1 MMRLLASMLPLA
13 TAMRPQPQSLDRRT
27 VLQTLALAPLPAQA
41 ATFADAPLVPRSL
54 VVNCV
59 DVPATAAFLSEA
71 LGMTVVADKGGAA
84 RASFGPTALERPKD
98 FVMGLSSFDVDG
110 GHFSLELQPAKDVA
124 PASPET
130 DAVLYVQIA
139 LPLQFRASRMVTY
152 GGELRDGYGAWSV
165 GAPGGLPLRL
175 LVGMNAASPSH
186 CDAITA
192 IHAGDEPPDRL
203 MYVAYRSRDARKSA
217 AWYESHG
224 FKRAPYPRARPFDKK
239 EGESPFD
246 PNPPKGSIYLEVAPS
261 SFGVLLVPD
270 RRAKPPSTGVAAVGA
285 LRLAARDRAEIIQA
299 PDGNELQISADF
311 LK

>member
-1 MMRLLASMLPLA
+1 MRLLASMLPLA

-41 ATFADAPLVPRSL
+41 ATFTDAALVPRSL
-54 VVNCV
+54 VVNCA
-59 DVPATAAFLSEA
+59 DVPATAAFLTEA
-71 LGMTVVADKGGAA
+71 LGMTVTAERGGAA

-110 GHFSLELQPAKDVA
+110 GHFSLELQPATNVA

-175 LVGMNAASPSH
+175 LVGAIAASPF
-186 CDAITA
+186 T
-192 IHAGDEPPDRL
+192 L
-203 MYVAYRSRDARKSA
+203 
-217 AWYESHG
+217 
-224 FKRAPYPRARPFDKK
+224 
-239 EGESPFD
+239 
-246 PNPPKGSIYLEVAPS
+246 
-261 SFGVLLVPD
+261 
-270 RRAKPPSTGVAAVGA
+270 
-285 LRLAARDRAEIIQA
+285 
-299 PDGNELQISADF
+299 
-311 LK
+311 

>member
-1 MMRLLASMLPLA
+1 MVVRVIS
-13 TAMRPQPQSLDRRT
+13 TGE
-27 VLQTLALAPLPAQA
+27 AP
-41 ATFADAPLVPRSL
+41 
-54 VVNCV
+54 
-59 DVPATAAFLSEA
+59 
-71 LGMTVVADKGGAA
+71 
-84 RASFGPTALERPKD
+84 
-98 FVMGLSSFDVDG
+98 SFDVDG
-110 GHFSLELQPAKDVA
+110 GHFSLELQPATNVA

-175 LVGMNAASPSH
+175 LVG
-186 CDAITA
+186 
-192 IHAGDEPPDRL
+192 DEPPDRL
-203 MYVAYRSRDARKSA
+203 MYVAYRSKDARKSA

-224 FKRAPYPRARPFDKK
+224 FKRAPYPRARPYDKK

-246 PNPPKGSIYLEVAPS
+246 PNPPKGSIYLEAAPS

-285 LRLAARDRAEIIQA
+285 LRLFARDRAERIQD
-299 PDGNELQISADF
+299 PDGNMVEVSAGF
-311 LK
+311 IR

>member
-1 MMRLLASMLPLA
+1 MHQQSTQKRSQMHPATRMRTLASMLAAA
-13 TAMRPQPQSLDRRT
+13 TAMRPQPQSLDRRA

-41 ATFADAPLVPRSL
+41 STFADAPLVPRSL

-59 DVPATAAFLSEA
+59 DVPATAAFYSEA
-71 LGMTVVADKGGAA
+71 LGMTVIAEKGGAA

-98 FVMGLSSFDVDG
+98 FTLGVSSFDVDG

-124 PASPET
+124 PASPDT

-139 LPLQFRASRMVTY
+139 LPLQFRASRMVKY

-175 LVGMNAASPSH
+175 LVGFLRRPNRASTPSTRRALDDSVEVSRRRVGATS
-186 CDAITA
+186 DAIDATA
-192 IHAGDEPPDRL
+192 AQATSRRTAL
-203 MYVAYRSRDARKSA
+203 MYVAYRSKDARKSA

-246 PNPPKGSIYLEVAPS
+246 PTRPR
-261 SFGVLLVPD
+261 VLF
-270 RRAKPPSTGVAAVGA
+270 
-285 LRLAARDRAEIIQA
+285 I
-299 PDGNELQISADF
+299 
-311 LK
+311 

>member
-1 MMRLLASMLPLA
+1 MHSGTKCGLLASMLAAA

-27 VLQTLALAPLPAQA
+27 ALQTLALAPLPAH
-41 ATFADAPLVPRSL
+41 ATIFADAPLVPRSL
-54 VVNCV
+54 VVNCA

-71 LGMTVVADKGGAA
+71 LGMTVTAERGGAA

-175 LVGMNAASPSH
+175 LVGMVAAS
-186 CDAITA
+186 
-192 IHAGDEPPDRL
+192 
-203 MYVAYRSRDARKSA
+203 
-217 AWYESHG
+217 
-224 FKRAPYPRARPFDKK
+224 
-239 EGESPFD
+239 
-246 PNPPKGSIYLEVAPS
+246 
-261 SFGVLLVPD
+261 
-270 RRAKPPSTGVAAVGA
+270 
-285 LRLAARDRAEIIQA
+285 
-299 PDGNELQISADF
+299 
-311 LK
+311 

>member
-1 MMRLLASMLPLA
+1 MRTLASMLAAA
-13 TAMRPQPQSLDRRT
+13 TVMRPQPQILDRRAL
-27 VLQTLALAPLPAQA
+27 LQTLALAPLPAQA
-41 ATFADAPLVPRSL
+41 ATFTDAALIPRSL

-59 DVPATAAFLSEA
+59 DVPATAAFFTEA
-71 LGMTVVADKGGAA
+71 LGMTVTAERGGAA

-98 FVMGLSSFDVDG
+98 FTLGVSSFDVDG

-217 AWYESHG
+217 AWYESRG

-246 PNPPKGSIYLEVAPS
+246 PNPPKGSIYLEAAPS

-285 LRLAARDRAEIIQA
+285 LRLAARDRAERIQD
-299 PDGNELQISADF
+299 PDGNTLEVSADF
-311 LK
+311 IR

>member
-1 MMRLLASMLPLA
+1 MQPVMHPASIIRTVCIYAAA
-13 TAMRPQPQSLDRRT
+13 TAAMRPQPQSLDRRAL
-27 VLQTLALAPLPAQA
+27 LQTLALAPLPAQA
-41 ATFADAPLVPRSL
+41 STSDAPLVPRSL

-59 DVPATAAFLSEA
+59 DVPATAAFFSEA
-71 LGMTVVADKGGAA
+71 LGMTVIAERGGAA

-98 FVMGLSSFDVDG
+98 FTLGVSSFDVDG

-124 PASPET
+124 PAAPET

-175 LVGMNAASPSH
+175 LVG
-186 CDAITA
+186 
-192 IHAGDEPPDRL
+192 DEPPDRL
-203 MYVAYRSRDARKSA
+203 MYVAYRSKDARKSA

-224 FKRAPYPRARPFDKK
+224 FKRAPYPRARPYDKK

-246 PNPPKGSIYLEVAPS
+246 PNPPKGSIYLEAAPS

-270 RRAKPPSTGVAAVGA
+270 RRAKPPSTGVSAVGA
-285 LRLAARDRAEIIQA
+285 LRLAARDRAERIQD
-299 PDGNELQISADF
+299 PDGNVLEVSADF

>member
-1 MMRLLASMLPLA
+1 MQPVMHPASIIRTVCIYAAA
-13 TAMRPQPQSLDRRT
+13 TAAMRPQPQSLDRRT

-54 VVNCV
+54 VVNCG

-71 LGMTVVADKGGAA
+71 LGMTVTAEKGGAA

-175 LVGMNAASPSH
+175 LVGFLRRPPSSNCASTPSTRRVLDDSVEVSRRRVGPASTPSTRPLRRRRAAGPV
-186 CDAITA
+186 DVRGLPIQRRAEER
-192 IHAGDEPPDRL
+192 GL
-203 MYVAYRSRDARKSA
+203 VRKSRLEESALPPRA
-217 AWYESHG
+217 ALRQKGGRVALRPEPAQG
-224 FKRAPYPRARPFDKK
+224 FYLFRGGAFELRRAPRAR
-239 EGESPFD
+239 
-246 PNPPKGSIYLEVAPS
+246 
-261 SFGVLLVPD
+261 
-270 RRAKPPSTGVAAVGA
+270 
-285 LRLAARDRAEIIQA
+285 
-299 PDGNELQISADF
+299 
-311 LK
+311 

>member
-1 MMRLLASMLPLA
+1 MRTVASMLAAA
-13 TAMRPQPQSLDRRT
+13 TAMRPQPQSLDRRAL
-27 VLQTLALAPLPAQA
+27 LQTLALAPLPAHA
-41 ATFADAPLVPRSL
+41 ATFADAALVPRSL
-54 VVNCV
+54 VVNCA
-59 DVPATAAFLSEA
+59 DVPATAAFLTEA
-71 LGMTVVADKGGAA
+71 LGMTVTAERGGAA

-175 LVGMNAASPSH
+175 LVG
-186 CDAITA
+186 
-192 IHAGDEPPDRL
+192 DEPPDRL

-246 PNPPKGSIYLEVAPS
+246 PNPPKGSIYLEAAPS

-270 RRAKPPSTGVAAVGA
+270 RRAKPPSTGISAVGA
-285 LRLAARDRAEIIQA
+285 LRLFARDRAERTQD
-299 PDGNELQISADF
+299 PDGNMLEVSADF
-311 LK
+311 IK

>member
-1 MMRLLASMLPLA
+1 MLAAA

-27 VLQTLALAPLPAQA
+27 ALQTLALAPLPAH
-41 ATFADAPLVPRSL
+41 ATIFADAPLVPRSL
-54 VVNCV
+54 VVNCA

-71 LGMTVVADKGGAA
+71 LGMTVTAERGGAA

-124 PASPET
+124 PAAPET

-175 LVGMNAASPSH
+175 LVGVLRRPPPN

-203 MYVAYRSRDARKSA
+203 MYVAYRSKDARKSA

-224 FKRAPYPRARPFDKK
+224 FKRAPYPRARPYDKK

-246 PNPPKGSIYLEVAPS
+246 PNPPKGSIYLEAAPS

-285 LRLAARDRAEIIQA
+285 LRLAARDRAEIIQD

>member
-1 MMRLLASMLPLA
+1 
-13 TAMRPQPQSLDRRT
+13 MRPQPQSLDRRT

-54 VVNCV
+54 VVNCG

-71 LGMTVVADKGGAA
+71 LGMTVTAEKGGAA

-98 FVMGLSSFDVDG
+98 FTLGVSSFDVDG

-175 LVGMNAASPSH
+175 LVGMVAASPF
-186 CDAITA
+186 T
-192 IHAGDEPPDRL
+192 L
-203 MYVAYRSRDARKSA
+203 
-217 AWYESHG
+217 
-224 FKRAPYPRARPFDKK
+224 
-239 EGESPFD
+239 
-246 PNPPKGSIYLEVAPS
+246 
-261 SFGVLLVPD
+261 
-270 RRAKPPSTGVAAVGA
+270 
-285 LRLAARDRAEIIQA
+285 
-299 PDGNELQISADF
+299 
-311 LK
+311 